1 MLEQL
6 KEIISGYVDK
16 DMDGVTEETRFVE
29 DLGFN
34 SYDFM
39 CMVGDCEEAFDIQVD
54 EREVTKIRTVGD
66 ALRYIASIQE

>member
-16 DMDGVTEETRFVE
+16 DMDSVTEESRFVE

-66 ALRYIASIQE
+66 ALRYIASLQE